1 MKNISRRKFIG
12 QLGCG
17 AMGYATFYNTLINM
31 KAINAA
37 AIANSALDAAGDYKA
52 LVCLMLSGGNDS
64 FNMLVPRDNASY
76 QVYADTRSNL
86 ALPQQDL
93 LALKGN
99 NHGTQLG
106 VHPSMGAV
114 QQLFENNRLAF
125 ISNVG
130 TLIQPTAKEDFYSYQ
145 QKLLPL
151 GLFSHSDQ
159 SQQWQTAF
167 PHERSSVGWGGK
179 VADLINDMNTNK
191 RISMNISLSGT
202 NIFQTGK
209 NTIEYA
215 IDPYNGSVGIY
226 GYGATDDWN
235 VFDRMRTQA
244 IDSMLEYNYQ
254 DIFKKTYTDVIR
266 DSRDAH
272 IEFESALGQSVLG
285 SSFTD
290 NYLSRSFEMIARTIS
305 VQQTLNV
312 QRQIFFVDY
321 GGWDH
326 HDEVLQS
333 QQDMLGV
340 VSNALGE
347 FNAALQEINM
357 ADQVTTFTISEFG
370 RTLTSNGN
378 GTDHAWGG
386 NVMVMGGSVKGGQ
399 VYGTY
404 PSLQLESDIE
414 VGGGVLIPSTSAD
427 QYFAEMAMWFG
438 VSPGDLNLIFP
449 NLSNF
454 YSGTGAPLGFLNQ

>member
-1 MKNISRRKFIG
+1 
-12 QLGCG
+12 
-17 AMGYATFYNTLINM
+17 
-31 KAINAA
+31 
-37 AIANSALDAAGDYKA
+37 
-52 LVCLMLSGGNDS
+52 
-64 FNMLVPRDNASY
+64 
-76 QVYADTRSNL
+76 
-86 ALPQQDL
+86 
-93 LALKGN
+93 
-99 NHGTQLG
+99 
-106 VHPSMGAV
+106 
-114 QQLFENNRLAF
+114 
-125 ISNVG
+125 
-130 TLIQPTAKEDFYSYQ
+130 
-145 QKLLPL
+145 
-151 GLFSHSDQ
+151 
-159 SQQWQTAF
+159 
-167 PHERSSVGWGGK
+167 
-179 VADLINDMNTNK
+179 
-191 RISMNISLSGT
+191 
-202 NIFQTGK
+202 
-209 NTIEYA
+209 
-215 IDPYNGSVGIY
+215 
-226 GYGATDDWN
+226 
-235 VFDRMRTQA
+235 
-244 IDSMLEYNYQ
+244 
-254 DIFKKTYTDVIR
+254 
-266 DSRDAH
+266 
-272 IEFESALGQSVLG
+272 
-285 SSFTD
+285 
-290 NYLSRSFEMIARTIS
+290 MIARTIS